1 MANATSVNPLRAPLR
16 RLIDAWTQVRLLEPA
31 SEDLGLDPDLPTL
44 YVLPRSSLSDGLLLE
59 VLARRQGLP
68 DATMPRQ
75 IGKRT
80 LPAQLSLPTTR
91 RRLWQRRKRSRSPFQ
106 SVIEAHRDTGCDIQL
121 VPVSIFWGRA
131 PGKRFGFWQLLAADS
146 WRLTGRLRRLLAVMV
161 NGRDLEVHFGAP
173 LRLAEL
179 DDGREPSLTD
189 RKAARL
195 LRVHFRRM
203 RSRVLGPDLSHR
215 RTLIEG
221 VARSEPVRHAIAEQA
236 GQSPRLRA
244 RLTKRARRYGREIA
258 SSMSY
263 PVMRFLDGVL
273 RRLWNRL
280 YDGVDARGLDSIK
293 ALAGEHTLVYVPCHR
308 SHIDY
313 LLLSYVLYTQGL
325 MPPHIAA
332 GRNLDMPLIGPLL
345 RRGGAFFMRRSFRGQ
360 PLYSAVFKEY
370 LHRLLNRG
378 HPLEYF
384 IEGGRSR
391 SGRMLPPRP
400 GMLSMTLD
408 SFLRSQREGGQS
420 LVFVPVYIGYER
432 ILEEASYQR
441 ELAGGRKRKESPLA
455 LLRIVRRLREPHG
468 RVALNV
474 GEPLSLS
481 DFLDRAQ
488 PDWRSATS
496 PGEEAPDWKRAAVT
510 ELGETLTRRINAAA
524 SLNPVNLVAL
534 GLLATPH
541 HAIEAT
547 LLERHLTLLVEL
559 GRENAAALPS
569 GEPGDWI
576 EQTQALGML
585 KYQPHA
591 LGDLVTADPAQATLL
606 GWYRNNVL
614 HLYALTGL
622 TAFAFRHQ
630 ARQSLDDLE
639 CLLAPSWPVLMREF
653 AIAPPAS
660 FREALADTLERL
672 AAQGLLER
680 DAEAWRRTDSLTGEE
695 QLRMLGRLMQPP
707 LERGYLLLS
716 VLLNEAPGHFT
727 HDALTERTRQLAER
741 LARLTGRDSPEF
753 FDARLFAGL
762 VQSLEAEGWLRTREG
777 RLYYGSRLREG
788 ARRGQTLFDP
798 ALRHRLQ
805 RIARHTEA

>member
-1 MANATSVNPLRAPLR
+1 MASATSVNPLRAPLR
-16 RLIDAWTQVRLLEPA
+16 RLIAAWTQVRLLEPA
-31 SEDLGLDPDLPTL
+31 PEALGLDPDLTTL
-44 YVLPRSSLSDGLLLE
+44 YVLPRSSLSDGLLLD
-59 VLARRQGLP
+59 VLARQQGLP
-68 DATMPRQ
+68 DATLPRHL
-75 IGKRT
+75 GDHT

-91 RRLWQRRKRSRSPFQ
+91 RHLWQRRRGPRSPFRA
-106 SVIEAHRDTGCDIQL
+106 VIEAHRDTGHDIQL

-131 PGKRFGFWQLLAADS
+131 PGKRFGLWQLLAADS

-221 VARSEPVRHAIAEQA
+221 VARSEPVRRAIEEQA
-236 GQSPRLRA
+236 GHSPRQRA
-244 RLTKRARRYGREIA
+244 RLTQRARRYGREIA

-263 PVMRFLDGVL
+263 PVLRFLDGVL
-273 RRLWNRL
+273 GRLWNRL
-280 YDGVDARGLDSIK
+280 YDGVDARGLEDVK
-293 ALAGEHTLVYVPCHR
+293 PLAGECTLVYVPCHR

-313 LLLSYVLYTQGL
+313 LLLSYVLYAQGL

-345 RRGGAFFMRRSFRGQ
+345 RRGGAFFMRRSFRGKA
-360 PLYSAVFKEY
+360 LYSAVFKEY

-400 GMLSMTLD
+400 GMLAMTLD
-408 SFLRSQREGGQS
+408 SFLRSQREGGQP

-441 ELAGGRKRKESPLA
+441 ELAGGGKRKESPLA
-455 LLRIVRRLREPHG
+455 LLRVVRRLREPHG
-468 RVALNV
+468 RVAVNI
-474 GEPLSLS
+474 GEPLALD
-481 DFLDRAQ
+481 DFLDRTR
-488 PDWRSATS
+488 PGWRDDSLDT
-496 PGEEAPDWKRAAVT
+496 APPEWRRTAVT
-510 ELGETLTRRINAAA
+510 ELGETLARRINAAA

-541 HAIEAT
+541 HAIEAS
-547 LLERHLTLLVEL
+547 LLERHLALLASL
-559 GRENAAALPS
+559 GREHAFALPP
-569 GEPGDWI
+569 GEPADWI
-576 EQTQALGML
+576 AQTRALGML
-585 KYQPHA
+585 EHSPHA
-591 LGDLVTADPAQATLL
+591 LGDLVTAEPAQATLL

-614 HLYALTGL
+614 HLYALIGL

-630 ARQSLDDLE
+630 PCHTLDDLE
-639 CLLAPSWPVLMREF
+639 RLLAPSWPVLVREF

-660 FREALADTLERL
+660 LREALTDTLERL
-672 AAQGLLER
+672 AEQGLLEDDGDR
-680 DAEAWRRTDSLTGEE
+680 WRRTSSLTGEE

-716 VLLNEAPGHFT
+716 VLLGEAPGHFT

-741 LARLTGRDSPEF
+741 LGRLTGRDSPEF
-753 FDARLFAGL
+753 FDARLFASL
-762 VQSLEAEGWLRTREG
+762 VQNLEAEGWLRTRDG

-788 ARRGQTLFDP
+788 ALRGQTLFDP

-805 RIARHTEA
+805 RIARHAQA

>member
-1 MANATSVNPLRAPLR
+1 MANAAPVTPLRAPLR

-31 SEDLGLDPDLPTL
+31 PASLGLDPDLTTL

-59 VLARRQGLP
+59 VLTRQQDLP
-68 DATMPRQ
+68 DATTPRQ
-75 IGKRT
+75 LGAHT
-80 LPAQLSLPTTR
+80 LPAQLSLPSTR
-91 RRLWQRRKRSRSPFQ
+91 RRLWQRRRSSRSPFQ
-106 SVIEAHRDTGCDIQL
+106 AVIEAHRDTGHDIQL

-131 PGKRFGFWQLLAADS
+131 PGKRFGLWQLLAADS

-161 NGRDLEVHFGAP
+161 NGRDLEIHFGAP

-179 DDGREPSLTD
+179 DDGREPARTD

-221 VARSEPVRHAIAEQA
+221 VAHSEPVRRAIDDQA
-236 GQSPRLRA
+236 GQSSRQRS
-244 RLTKRARRYGREIA
+244 RLTRRARRYGREIA

-263 PVMRFLDGVL
+263 PVLRFLDGLL

-280 YDGVDARGLDSIK
+280 YDGVDARGLESIK
-293 ALAGEHTLVYVPCHR
+293 ELAGEHTLVYVPCHR

-408 SFLRSQREGGQS
+408 SFLRSQQEGTPS

-468 RVALNV
+468 RVAVNI
-474 GEPLSLS
+474 GDPLSLA
-481 DFLDRAQ
+481 DFLDHAR
-488 PDWRSATS
+488 PDWRDEPT
-496 PGEEAPDWKRAAVT
+496 EDAPTDWRRAAVT

-534 GLLATPH
+534 GILATPH

-547 LLERHLTLLVEL
+547 LLERHLTLLAAL
-559 GRENAAALPS
+559 GRGSAIALPP

-576 EQTQALGML
+576 DQACSLGML
-585 KYQPHA
+585 EYHPHA
-591 LGDLVTADPAQATLL
+591 LGDLVTADPARATLL

-622 TAFAFRHQ
+622 AAFAFRHQ
-630 ARQSLDDLE
+630 ASHTLDGLE
-639 CLLAPSWPVLMREF
+639 HLLAPSWPVLVREF
-653 AIAPPAS
+653 AIAPAAS
-660 FREALADTLERL
+660 LREALAGTLESL
-672 AAQGLLER
+672 ATQGLLER
-680 DAEAWRRTDSLTGEE
+680 DAETWRRTPSLTGGE

-716 VLLNEAPGHFT
+716 VLLGEAPGHFT
-727 HDALTERTRQLAER
+727 RDALTDRTRQLAER

-762 VQSLEAEGWLRTREG
+762 VHSLEAEGWLRTREG

-788 ARRGQTLFDP
+788 ALHGQTLFDP

-805 RIARHTEA
+805 RIARHAEA